1 LIYKNLIR
9 IGAIKMKYYS
19 ELTKQLYETEKE
31 AIAAEKKL
39 EAEKAEAA
47 KKASAKKAEA
57 NKVEEAFKA
66 RNAARR
72 EYNTKVMDARKAYNT
87 ALVEAKKAFDA
98 AINNATSAKDKAEEV
113 YNSALK
119 EFTDK
124 HPEGYHMTLKDG
136 DNVITLSRASD
147 KQYEKISK
155 EYNDFID
162 TFVKFFNF

>member
-1 LIYKNLIR
+1 
-9 IGAIKMKYYS
+9 MKFYS
-19 ELTKQLYETEKE
+19 ELTKQLYETEEE

-47 KKASAKKAEA
+47 KKASAKKADA

-98 AINNATSAKDKAEEV
+98 AINDATSAKDKAEEV

-162 TFVKFFNF
+162 TFVKFFNL

>member
-1 LIYKNLIR
+1 
-9 IGAIKMKYYS
+9 MKYYS
-19 ELTKQLYETEKE
+19 EKLNKLFDKE
-31 AIAAEKKL
+31 EDLKAAEKVVAEQEAAKL
-39 EAEKAEAA
+39 EAAKNKKQEA
-47 KKASAKKAEA
+47 
-57 NKVEEAFKA
+57 KVVEDAFKA

-72 EYNTKVMDARKAYNT
+72 EYNEKVISLRKEYHDVVVAAKTKFEEGIA
-87 ALVEAKKAFDA
+87 EAAK
-98 AINNATSAKDKAEEV
+98 AKDESENAYSE
-113 YNSALK
+113 ALK

>member
-1 LIYKNLIR
+1 
-9 IGAIKMKYYS
+9 MKYYS

-66 RNAARR
+66 RNVARR

-87 ALVEAKKAFDA
+87 ALLEAKKAFDA
-98 AINNATSAKDKAEEV
+98 AINDATAVKDKAEEV

-136 DNVITLSRASD
+136 DNVITLSRSSD
-147 KQYEKISK
+147 KQLEKVSK

>member
-1 LIYKNLIR
+1 
-9 IGAIKMKYYS
+9 MKYYS

-66 RNAARR
+66 RNVARR

-87 ALVEAKKAFDA
+87 ALLEAKKAFDT
-98 AINNATSAKDKAEEV
+98 AINDATAVKDKAEEV

-136 DNVITLSRASD
+136 DNVITLSRSSD
-147 KQYEKISK
+147 KQLEKVSK

>member
-1 LIYKNLIR
+1 
-9 IGAIKMKYYS
+9 MKYYS

-98 AINNATSAKDKAEEV
+98 AINDATATKDKAEEV

-136 DNVITLSRASD
+136 DNVTTLSRSSD
-147 KQYEKISK
+147 KQLEKVSK

-162 TFVKFFNF
+162 TLVKFFNF

>member
-1 LIYKNLIR
+1 
-9 IGAIKMKYYS
+9 MKYYS

-72 EYNTKVMDARKAYNT
+72 EYNSKVIDARKAYNT

-98 AINNATSAKDKAEEV
+98 AINDATATKDKAEEV

-136 DNVITLSRASD
+136 DNVTTLSRSSD
-147 KQYEKISK
+147 KQLEKVSK

>member
-1 LIYKNLIR
+1 
-9 IGAIKMKYYS
+9 MKYYS

-66 RNAARR
+66 RNVARR

-87 ALVEAKKAFDA
+87 ALLEAKKAFDTV
-98 AINNATSAKDKAEEV
+98 INDATAAKDKAEEV

-136 DNVITLSRASD
+136 DNVITLSRSSD
-147 KQYEKISK
+147 KQLEKVSK

>member
-1 LIYKNLIR
+1 
-9 IGAIKMKYYS
+9 MKFYS
-19 ELTKQLYETEKE
+19 EKLNKLFDTEKE
-31 AIAAEKKL
+31 AIEAEKKL

-98 AINNATSAKDKAEEV
+98 AINDATATKDKAEEV

-124 HPEGYHMTLKDG
+124 HQTYHMTLKDG
-136 DNVITLSRASD
+136 DNVMTISNQSD
-147 KQYEKISK
+147 KDYESISK
-155 EYNDFID
+155 EYNNLID
-162 TFVKFFNF
+162 TLVKFFNF

>member
-1 LIYKNLIR
+1 
-9 IGAIKMKYYS
+9 MKFYS
-19 ELTKQLYETEKE
+19 EKLNKLFDTEKDLVV
-31 AIAAEKKL
+31 AEKELADK
-39 EAEKAEAA
+39 EAA
-47 KKASAKKAEA
+47 KADAAKAKKADA
-57 NKVEEAFKA
+57 LKVEDAFKA

-72 EYNTKVMDARKAYNT
+72 EYNSKVMDARKAYNT

-98 AINNATSAKDKAEEV
+98 AINDATATKDKAEEV

>member
-1 LIYKNLIR
+1 
-9 IGAIKMKYYS
+9 MKFYS
-19 ELTKQLYETEKE
+19 EKLNKLFDTEKDLVV
-31 AIAAEKKL
+31 AEKELADK
-39 EAEKAEAA
+39 EAA
-47 KKASAKKAEA
+47 KADAAKAKKADA
-57 NKVEEAFKA
+57 LKVEDAFKA

-72 EYNTKVMDARKAYNT
+72 EYNSKVMDARKAYNT

-98 AINNATSAKDKAEEV
+98 AINDATVTKDKAEEV

-136 DNVITLSRASD
+136 DNVITLSRAND

>member
-1 LIYKNLIR
+1 
-9 IGAIKMKYYS
+9 MKYYS

-98 AINNATSAKDKAEEV
+98 AINDATATKDKAEEV

-136 DNVITLSRASD
+136 DNVTTLSRTSD
-147 KQYEKISK
+147 KQLEKVSK

>member
-1 LIYKNLIR
+1 
-9 IGAIKMKYYS
+9 MKYYS

-87 ALVEAKKAFDA
+87 ALVEAKKAFNDA
-98 AINNATSAKDKAEEV
+98 VTEATNAKDKAEET
-113 YNSALK
+113 YNTALK

-124 HPEGYHMTLKDG
+124 HPEGFHITLKDG
-136 DNVITLSRASD
+136 DNVMTVSNSSD
-147 KQYEKISK
+147 RSTDRMDA
-155 EYNDFID
+155 DFNSLID
-162 TFVKFFNF
+162 SILNIWKL

>member
-1 LIYKNLIR
+1 
-9 IGAIKMKYYS
+9 MKFYS
-19 ELTKQLYETEKE
+19 EKLNKLFDTEKE
-31 AIAAEKKL
+31 LVTAEKELADK
-39 EAEKAEAA
+39 E
-47 KKASAKKAEA
+47 AKKAELAKSKKADA

-98 AINNATSAKDKAEEV
+98 AINDATAIKDKAEEV

-136 DNVITLSRASD
+136 DNVTTLSRSSD
-147 KQYEKISK
+147 KQLEKVSK

-162 TFVKFFNF
+162 TLVKFFNF

>member
-1 LIYKNLIR
+1 
-9 IGAIKMKYYS
+9 MKYYS

-66 RNAARR
+66 RNVARR

-87 ALVEAKKAFDA
+87 ALLEAKKAFDT
-98 AINNATSAKDKAEEV
+98 AINDATAAKDKAEEV

-136 DNVITLSRASD
+136 DNVITLSRSSD
-147 KQYEKISK
+147 KQLEKVSK

-162 TFVKFFNF
+162 TLVKFFNF

>member
-1 LIYKNLIR
+1 
-9 IGAIKMKYYS
+9 MKYYS

-66 RNAARR
+66 RNVARR

-98 AINNATSAKDKAEEV
+98 AINDATSAKDKAEEV
-113 YNSALK
+113 YNAALK

-136 DNVITLSRASD
+136 DNVITLSRSSD
-147 KQYEKISK
+147 KQLENISK